1 MRHSIASTTQTCST
15 LNPPFGTFLS
25 SSSTLSGSS
34 ILETILFLCPV
45 PQLWH
50 KSKKALDGPPLDPK
64 AEPQTSATSFVSL
77 FKKPHSTGILDMK
90 WINFACQNHLLGDEH
105 SWLQTVLVWT
115 AGYQG
120 RDPLPVSM
128 TPSQVGLLE
137 SGLQL
142 LTNEMTL
149 KKKKVLSNTSGHE
162 EHKWTRLMSQKQ
174 LGSKQQTWN
183 KCCTYHTYSEIN
195 SGNWATKHVWKILYP
210 PKSAILRIFRSLDL
224 REWWLGP

>member
-1 MRHSIASTTQTCST
+1 MLPHIHIGKRPVNMHSETQHSKHHT
-15 LNPPFGTFLS
+15 NMQHIEPPFDTFLS

-64 AEPQTSATSFVSL
+64 VEPQTSATSFVSL

-142 LTNEMTL
+142 LTNEMT
-149 KKKKVLSNTSGHE
+149 
-162 EHKWTRLMSQKQ
+162 
-174 LGSKQQTWN
+174 
-183 KCCTYHTYSEIN
+183 
-195 SGNWATKHVWKILYP
+195 
-210 PKSAILRIFRSLDL
+210 
-224 REWWLGP
+224 